1 MNAKEKSIEEVLK
14 LTTPKAQLS
23 EQERKLVDN
32 IAINYERCYLVPFC
46 ELQWMEEETFV
57 LLKNRII
64 NVAAQGEHSLV
75 EALQNISSGS
85 KWLES
90 DYYNLIHANAD
101 EERAIVEACQAGV
114 DNIFTYMFLLMGH
127 KVTSFVY
134 NIKFV
139 GYRYIEQADLYN
151 ELIIELFRI
160 CSTYPLDKYTYGGL
174 NYPYVYNSLMHFL
187 YDEVLGKNAIISCPA
202 ATKKRMERIKKT
214 LEANCDMDGK
224 TTLTTEEIRQISSA
238 RKSELDVFYMLSN
251 SVSFDSNEGFIN
263 KTLEDETANIFVEQF
278 CPEEE
283 NVCQHIAK
291 NLRFTEEEINELI
304 KALIKHVD
312 ECHTTATGK
321 IRKISRRSL
330 RTFCQKQGK
339 TINTRE
345 VKQILE
351 EYAYAKTG
359 RKIFFA

>member
-1 MNAKEKSIEEVLK
+1 MNAKENSIKEVLK
-14 LTTPKAQLS
+14 LTTPKVQLS
-23 EQERKLVDN
+23 EQERKLVDH

-64 NVAAQGEHSLV
+64 NVAAQGDGSLMD
-75 EALQNISSGS
+75 ALNNISSGA
-85 KWLES
+85 KWLET

-101 EERAIVEACQAGV
+101 EERVIIEACQAGV
-114 DNIFTYMFLLMGH
+114 NNIFTYMFLLMGH

-134 NIKFV
+134 KINFS
-139 GYRYIEQADLYN
+139 GYRYVDQDDLYN
-151 ELIIELFRI
+151 DLIIELYRI

-187 YDEVLGKNAIISCPA
+187 YDEVLGKNSIISCSA
-202 ATKKRMERIKKT
+202 ATKKRMAQIKKT
-214 LEANCDMDGK
+214 LEDNCDIDGK
-224 TTLTTEEIRQISSA
+224 TTLTTEEIRQLSSA
-238 RKSELDVFYMLSN
+238 RKSELEVFYMLSN
-251 SVSFDSNEGFIN
+251 SISFDCNESYIN
-263 KTLEDETANIFVEQF
+263 KTLEDETGNISVEQF

-283 NVCQHIAK
+283 NVCQKMAK
-291 NLRFTEEEINELI
+291 NLRFTEEEIDELI

-312 ECHTTATGK
+312 ECHTTTTGK

-330 RTFCQKQGK
+330 RSFCQKQGK
-339 TINTRE
+339 TVNTTD
-345 VKQILE
+345 VKRILE
-351 EYAYAKTG
+351 EFAYAKTG